1 MHGSPIR
8 PPGAL
13 SILGI
18 ECAMNNLNM
27 NMNMKNQMKMKRRRR
42 RRQQQEQDQN
52 EKENSNS
59 ESSTGWN
66 THTIHSYD
74 DSICDIDIIEDG
86 DLSSEIFFR
95 D

>member
-27 NMNMKNQMKMKRRRR
+27 NMKNQMKMKRRRRR